1 MNFQLNPAHSPAQL
15 KPIKT
20 QKYNPALS
28 SKTRVNSLKLSFWIS
43 LTQIVFQLSHL
54 RQNPNQCNF
63 LGIETK
69 KKKNKCVSRGVPTAQ
84 TIIIEMWYLK
94 PCLLLLLRRQQ
105 WWKETPPP
113 SAPRYFFLSTSIS
126 VFGCSEFFWEIAH
139 LVYETINTFLDMT
152 VLCHQRFIIKGND
165 VLEMNF
171 MFWIDFLPK
180 FWTQLDYR

>member
-1 MNFQLNPAHSPAQL
+1 MSYITILNFQLNPAHSPAQL

-43 LTQIVFQLSHL
+43 LSQIVFQLSHL
-54 RQNPNQCNF
+54 HQNPNQCNF
-63 LGIETK
+63 LGIQTK
-69 KKKNKCVSRGVPTAQ
+69 KKKKKCVSRGVPTAQ

-94 PCLLLLLRRQQ
+94 PCLLLLLLLLLLLRRQR

-126 VFGCSEFFWEIAH
+126 VFGCSEFFEKLHI
-139 LVYETINTFLDMT
+139 
-152 VLCHQRFIIKGND
+152 
-165 VLEMNF
+165 
-171 MFWIDFLPK
+171 
-180 FWTQLDYR
+180 